1 MTTNVSEKL
10 FYRFAI
16 PLDFFSKLYFESF
29 GHLKKKKN
37 CLYLIDIF
45 GVRYILQKLANF
57 LLNMLKLFLSQTLID
72 S

>member
-29 GHLKKKKN
+29 GRLKKKKK
-37 CLYLIDIF
+37 LSLSDIF
-45 GVRYILQKLANF
+45 GVLYILQKLANF
-57 LLNMLKLFLSQTLID
+57 LLNMLKLFLSQTLI
-72 S
+72 